1 MTDERAVRSN
11 HTLIT
16 GLPLPL
22 SFGTFTSA
30 SPSSTVSP
38 STEHTQINRARDFSG
53 ISSATVTVTIT
64 VSPIFTGA
72 RKFSVC
78 EM

>member
-1 MTDERAVRSN
+1 MVGAGGGPAKSSAKVARLAADD
-11 HTLIT
+11 
-16 GLPLPL
+16 
-22 SFGTFTSA
+22 GTFTQA
-30 SPSSTVSP
+30 SPSSTISSP
-38 STEHTQINRARDFSG
+38 TLQVQASLARSRSG
-53 ISSATVTVTIT
+53 ISSATSTITST